1 MKNSRK
7 QMSEINS
14 TLENSVGG
22 IRETKAYAAEE
33 FERCKF
39 RNINS
44 LFERYRGDA
53 MKSLGSFDSIM
64 TFLQDILYLTIV
76 LIGSLFLYNGKLT
89 AAEFT
94 AFLLYI
100 SMFLNPI
107 QRFVSLFQQ
116 LQEGMSGFSRFC
128 EIMEAEEEIDRERY
142 ALLLAL
148 ADPRLSAINKRRY
161 VFFID
166 SQCYEVDI
174 YPFWKSTAILETELD
189 DENKIAK
196 TPSFLHVIKEVT
208 GEKRYSNHS
217 LAAFAP
223 PDPTL

>member
-1 MKNSRK
+1 MPDSIPLEIERK
-7 QMSEINS
+7 YLISMPDEKLLQSLSGVRSLDITQTYLLTPPGASSER
-14 TLENSVGG
+14 VRQ
-22 IRETKAYAAEE
+22 IREGGRT
-33 FERCKF
+33 
-39 RNINS
+39 
-44 LFERYRGDA
+44 RYTHTVKRRL
-53 MKSLGSFDSIM
+53 SP
-64 TFLQDILYLTIV
+64 
-76 LIGSLFLYNGKLT
+76 LT
-89 AAEFT
+89 AE
-94 AFLLYI
+94 
-100 SMFLNPI
+100 
-107 QRFVSLFQQ
+107 
-116 LQEGMSGFSRFC
+116 
-128 EIMEAEEEIDRERY
+128 EAEEEIDRERY

-174 YPFWKSTAILETELD
+174 YHFWKSTAMLETELD

-196 TPSFLHVIKEVT
+196 TPSFLHVIKEIT